1 MTRRMDLATLEDVP
15 RLDVA
20 ALLWGGPVIAGTVIV
35 QATPQ
40 GQTVGLSWVRPG
52 GGRSSQRLNLI
63 HYALPLGGSKALI
76 VCPCGARVR
85 SVFLDRDCI
94 TWGCRYCM
102 GLRYQS
108 QRVGYP
114 SAGGPRFEKR

>member
-20 ALLWGGPVIAGTVIV
+20 ALLAGGPVDVGKVIV
-35 QATPQ
+35 QAEPR
-40 GQTVGLSWVRPG
+40 GDTVGLSWVRPD
-52 GGRSSQRLNLI
+52 GGRSSQTLKLI
-63 HYALPLGGSKALI
+63 RYPLPLGGSKALI

-85 SVFLDRDCI
+85 SVFLDVHDCI
-94 TWGCRYCM
+94 TWGCRHCM
-102 GLRYQS
+102 GLRWRS

-114 SAGGPRFEKR
+114 SAGHEVA